1 MDYLNRGLIV
11 PTLLFFVPLVA
22 GAVDALPT
30 TCLLTELPSGELPTT
45 FLLPVVTE
53 SPSGEL
59 LSAEER
65 STPFLAH
72 LGDLSELGYVEEEYE
87 MSGIGNIYD
96 YVDNEAQSSEIAISE
111 SGVLFVTRMLIRR
124 PANPAAFNG
133 TVYIEILNSTAHWDD
148 DPIWRMSYP
157 SFVKAGSAYVGITSD
172 PLTVNFLRNYWGA
185 PEFIRGRVHY
195 ELAPRNRDRYQNL
208 NMDRFGQVWDILSQ
222 AAALLKDD
230 NNPEN
235 PMMGF
240 GVERIIQTGYSQSAG
255 FQKTYANSMHSRDV
269 EEYGCAVYDGY
280 FLGAG
285 GFSAKKIN
293 PPLPAEGDDF
303 IGAGD
308 MRRFVDVPV
317 PVIRFQTE
325 TEMFAFSQAQT
336 GRQVETG
343 ELNGPKIR
351 TYEMAGGVH
360 VDLQLETTGLLIRE
374 RDMGFSIEPAV
385 CPLPV
390 IPISVSYIQSALL
403 RAIEAWIRDGIEPLP
418 SQLIELG
425 TDENMRQ
432 VVVFDENG
440 NANGGLRS
448 PQIEVPL
455 GQYIANP
462 FVLFNDCFLNG
473 GFIAFDDARFRQ
485 LYPTD
490 HDYLLAVDR
499 EISRAVADGIVLAE
513 DADSL
518 RQDMLADAGISDID
532 DGDDSD
538 NLFGCTLG
546 SNDRP
551 DPTFPALVLIALAYL
566 TRRRWLRVH

>member
-1 MDYLNRGLIV
+1 MNYLNRGLIV
-11 PTLLFFVPLVA
+11 PTFLLLVPLIA

-30 TCLLTELPSGELPTT
+30 TR
-45 FLLPVVTE
+45 LLPVVTE
-53 SPSGEL
+53 SPSGEP

-96 YVDNEAQSSEIAISE
+96 YVDNETQSSEIAISE
-111 SGVLFVTRMLIRR
+111 SGVPFVTRMLIRR

-133 TVYIEILNSTAHWDD
+133 TVYVEILNSTARWDD

-172 PLTVNFLRNYWGA
+172 PLTVDFLRNRWGA
-185 PEFIRGRVHY
+185 PEFVD
-195 ELAPRNRDRYQNL
+195 RNRDRYQNL
-208 NMDRFGQVWDILSQ
+208 NMERFGQVWDILSQ
-222 AAALLKDD
+222 GAALLKDD
-230 NNPEN
+230 DNPEN

-240 GVERIIQTGYSQSAG
+240 GVERIIQTGYSQSGG
-255 FQKTYANSMHSRDV
+255 FEKTYANSMHSRDV
-269 EEYGCAVYDGY
+269 EEYGFAVYDGY
-280 FLGAG
+280 FISAH

-293 PPLPAEGDDF
+293 PPLSGEGDVFLGVPDV
-303 IGAGD
+303 
-308 MRRFVDVPV
+308 RRLVDVPV
-317 PVIRFQTE
+317 PAIRFQTE
-325 TEMFAFSQAQT
+325 TEILNFFRAHT

-343 ELNGPKIR
+343 EPNGPKIR

-374 RDMGFSIEPAV
+374 RDMGFSNEPAV

-390 IPISVSYIQSALL
+390 IPISTSYIMSALL
-403 RAIEAWIRDGIEPLP
+403 RAIETWIRDGIEPPP
-418 SQLIELG
+418 SSLIEL
-425 TDENMRQ
+425 EPNQNMQ
-432 VVVFDENG
+432 LVVVFDENG
-440 NANGGLRS
+440 NATGGLRS

-462 FVLFNDCFLNG
+462 FALRNDCFLNG
-473 GFIAFDDARFRQ
+473 GFIAFDEERFRQ

-499 EISRAVADGIVLAE
+499 EISRAVADGILLAE

-518 RQDMLADAGISDID
+518 RQDMLADAGISDND
-532 DGDDSD
+532 DGGNSD
-538 NLFGCTLG
+538 NIFGCTLG
-546 SNDRP
+546 SNGRP
-551 DPTFPALVLIALAYL
+551 DPTFPVLVLIALAYL
-566 TRRRWLRVH
+566 TRRRWLRIYS

>member
-1 MDYLNRGLIV
+1 MNYLNRELIV
-11 PTLLFFVPLVA
+11 PVFLFFFPFVA
-22 GAVDALPT
+22 AAADALPT
-30 TCLLTELPSGELPTT
+30 TRQLE
-45 FLLPVVTE
+45 VVTE
-53 SPSGEL
+53 SPSGEP

-72 LGDLSELGYVEEEYE
+72 LGDLSEFGYVEEEYE
-87 MSGIGNIYD
+87 MSGTGNIYD
-96 YVDNEAQSSEIAISE
+96 YVDNEAQSAVVAISE
-111 SGVLFVTRMLIRR
+111 SDVPYVTRMLIRR
-124 PANPAAFNG
+124 PENPADFNG

-172 PLTVNFLRNYWGA
+172 PLTVSFLRDHWGA
-185 PEFIRGRVHY
+185 PEFCRGTQCY
-195 ELAPRNRDRYQNL
+195 ELAPRNRDRYQHL

-222 AAALLKDD
+222 GAALLKDD
-230 NNPEN
+230 KNPEN

-269 EEYGCAVYDGY
+269 EEYGFAVYDGY

-293 PPLPAEGDDF
+293 PPLSGDDF
-303 IGAGD
+303 IAD
-308 MRRFVDVPV
+308 VRRFVDVPV

-325 TEMFAFSQAQT
+325 TEMFGFSNAQT

-343 ELNGPKIR
+343 EPDGPKIR

-374 RDMGFSIEPAV
+374 RDMGFSNEPAV

-403 RAIEAWIRDGIEPLP
+403 RATESWVRDGIEPLP

-425 TDENMRQ
+425 TNENMRA

-440 NANGGLRS
+440 NATGGLRS

-455 GQYIANP
+455 GQYVANP
-462 FVLFNDCFLNG
+462 FTLAFDLGNANCFLNG
-473 GFIAFDDARFRQ
+473 GFIAFDDAKFRQ

-490 HDYLLAVDR
+490 QDYSRAVDR
-499 EISRAVADGIVLAE
+499 EICRAVADGIVLAE

-518 RQDMLADAGISDID
+518 RQDMLADAGISENSDAGIFAHS
-532 DGDDSD
+532 GCGDSD
-538 NLFGCTLG
+538 NFFGCTLG
-546 SNDRP
+546 SNGRP

-566 TRRRWLRVH
+566 TRRKWLQIHS